1 MKKRLGWIVAMA
13 VCVLALGSANA
24 FAKGKEVT
32 LTGEAKCA
40 KCMLHQGD
48 KCQTVIETTAKNG
61 KKLDYYVLDNS
72 VSKAF
77 HTDVCHAAMKVTAT
91 GTVKKDGKK
100 KGLLLTKIEPVK

>member
-1 MKKRLGWIVAMA
+1 MKKQLGWIAAMA
-13 VCVLALGSANA
+13 VCMVALGSANA
-24 FAKGKEVT
+24 FAKDKTVT
-32 LTGEAKCA
+32 LSGEAMCA

-61 KKLDYYVLDNS
+61 KKMDYYVLDNS

-77 HTDVCHAAMKVTAT
+77 HSDVCHATKKVTVT

-100 KGLLLTKIEPVK
+100 KELLLTKIEPVK